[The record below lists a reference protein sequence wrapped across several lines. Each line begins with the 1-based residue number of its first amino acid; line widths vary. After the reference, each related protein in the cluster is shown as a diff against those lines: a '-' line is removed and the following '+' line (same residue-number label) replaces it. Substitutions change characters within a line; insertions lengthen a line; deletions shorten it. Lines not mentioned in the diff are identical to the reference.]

1 MLVFAATNRPDLL
14 DVALLR
20 PGRLDTHIFLGL
32 PDVEAR
38 EKILQVHLGSV
49 PTRDVSIREVAEKT
63 EVVMEATFHGQGYS
77 GAELAAVCTE
87 ASMEALNEKID
98 AEAVEQRHLLHALSV
113 VHARTS
119 PDLLQL
125 YIDFN
130 EQNKK
135 RSCVCEQTEYQTSK
149 PKCVLVD

>member
-49 PTRDVSIREVAEKT
+49 PTRDVSIREIAEKK
-63 EVVMEATFHGQGYS
+63 M
-77 GAELAAVCTE
+77 
-87 ASMEALNEKID
+87 
-98 AEAVEQRHLLHALSV
+98 
-113 VHARTS
+113 
-119 PDLLQL
+119 PDLNAADIEAAMTQVAGTC
-125 YIDFN
+125 
-130 EQNKK
+130 
-135 RSCVCEQTEYQTSK
+135 RSMGVTVT
-149 PKCVLVD
+149 D

>member
-1 MLVFAATNRPDLL
+1 
-14 DVALLR
+14 
-20 PGRLDTHIFLGL
+20 
-32 PDVEAR
+32 
-38 EKILQVHLGSV
+38 
-49 PTRDVSIREVAEKT
+49 
-63 EVVMEATFHGQGYS
+63 
-77 GAELAAVCTE
+77 
-87 ASMEALNEKID
+87 MEALNEKID

-130 EQNKK
+130 EQNKE

>member
-49 PTRDVSIREVAEKT
+49 PTRDV
-63 EVVMEATFHGQGYS
+63 
-77 GAELAAVCTE
+77 
-87 ASMEALNEKID
+87 
-98 AEAVEQRHLLHALSV
+98 
-113 VHARTS
+113 
-119 PDLLQL
+119 
-125 YIDFN
+125 
-130 EQNKK
+130 
-135 RSCVCEQTEYQTSK
+135 
-149 PKCVLVD
+149 

>member
-49 PTRDVSIREVAEKT
+49 PTRDVSIREIAAPDTPISRPNSTWLLFRTFLTLYSRLFIVASP
-63 EVVMEATFHGQGYS
+63 F
-77 GAELAAVCTE
+77 LARALRGGSPAGF
-87 ASMEALNEKID
+87 ASFGR
-98 AEAVEQRHLLHALSV
+98 RHPN
-113 VHARTS
+113 S
-119 PDLLQL
+119 PVGMPIANRPYLG
-125 YIDFN
+125 
-130 EQNKK
+130 
-135 RSCVCEQTEYQTSK
+135 RS
-149 PKCVLVD
+149 